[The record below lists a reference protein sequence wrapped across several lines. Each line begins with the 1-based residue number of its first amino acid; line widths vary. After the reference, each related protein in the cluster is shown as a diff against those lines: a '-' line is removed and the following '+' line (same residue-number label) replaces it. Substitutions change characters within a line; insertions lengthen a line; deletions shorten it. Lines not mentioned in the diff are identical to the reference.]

1 MFWRLLKKL
10 SWKKGRKV
18 KFKKI
23 YIEITNICN
32 MSCSFC
38 PKTDRPGAYLSL
50 ENFRHILEK
59 IKSYTEYIYL
69 HVKGEPLLHKDI
81 HEFIALAESFGMKVN
96 ITSNGTILNYDIL
109 QLPALRQFN
118 FSLHSFEKGD
128 GPSKTE
134 YIGSILNYTLEAK
147 KHGKISSLRLWN
159 MIDGKI
165 DEDTARTVKIISDFY
180 NLEINI
186 DDKILKK
193 GIKLSDKI
201 YLNFE
206 ERFEWPNL
214 NNNYRNE
221 RGFCY
226 GLNSHIAIL
235 VDGTVVPCCLDDNG
249 LMALGNIFKNDLEY
263 ILNDSRA
270 VAIAEGF
277 KKRLCA
283 EELCKSCSFKSRFD
297 KL

>member
-1 MFWRLLKKL
+1 
-10 SWKKGRKV
+10 
-18 KFKKI
+18 
-23 YIEITNICN
+23 
-32 MSCSFC
+32 MS
-38 PKTDRPGAYLSL
+38 K
-50 ENFRHILEK
+50 ENFVHILEK
-59 IKSYTEYIYL
+59 IKSYTKYIYL
-69 HVKGEPLLHKDI
+69 HVKGEALLHKDI
-81 HEFIALAESFGMKVN
+81 YDFILMAESFGIKVN
-96 ITSNGTILNYDIL
+96 ITSNGTIFNHKIL
-109 QLPALRQFN
+109 ELSALRQFN
-118 FSLHSFEKGD
+118 FSLHSFEKGE
-128 GPSKTE
+128 GPDKLK
-134 YIGSILNYTLEAK
+134 YIKNIMKYTLEAQ

-159 MIDGKI
+159 MVEGKI
-165 DEDTARTVKIISDFY
+165 DEDTSRTVKIISDFY
-180 NLEINI
+180 NLKINI

-249 LMALGNIFKNDLEY
+249 LMVLGNIFKNDLDY
-263 ILNDSRA
+263 IINDSRA
-270 VAIAEGF
+270 VAIVEGF

>member
-1 MFWRLLKKL
+1 MSWRLSKKIIL
-10 SWKKGRKV
+10 EKGRKL

-38 PKTDRPGAYLSL
+38 PKNDREGAFLSI

-59 IKSYTEYIYL
+59 IKGYTEYIYL

-81 HEFIALAESFGMKVN
+81 YDFIVLAESFGMKVN

-109 QLPALRQFN
+109 ELPALRQFN
-118 FSLHSFEKGD
+118 FSLHSFENGE
-128 GPSKTE
+128 GPDKLE
-134 YIGSILNYTLEAK
+134 YIENVLNYTLKAQK
-147 KHGKISSLRLWN
+147 NGKISSLRLWN
-159 MIDGKI
+159 MVEGKI
-165 DEDTARTVKIISDFY
+165 DEDTARTVGIISNFY
-180 NLEINI
+180 NMEIKI
-186 DDKILKK
+186 DDKIMKK
-193 GIKLSDKI
+193 GIKISDKI

-214 NNNYRNE
+214 NNEYRSE

-249 LMALGNIFKNDLEY
+249 IMVLGNIFENDLDY
-263 ILNDSRA
+263 ILNSTRA
-270 VAIAEGF
+270 VAIIDGF
-277 KKRLCA
+277 KKRICA
-283 EELCKSCSFKSRFD
+283 EELCKSCSFKTRFD